1 MSTEE
6 RTNNGLDELRPIGI
20 NSRQVFLAVFFMMV
34 ASILLLLV
42 IRYAFL

>member
-6 RTNNGLDELRPIGI
+6 KSGADEEGERPIGI
-20 NSRQVFLAVFFMMV
+20 NSRRVFLAVVVMMI

>member
-6 RTNNGLDELRPIGI
+6 RPNKGQETPRPIGI
-20 NSRQVFLAVFFMMV
+20 NSRQVFLAVFMMMV

-42 IRYAFL
+42 IRYVFL

>member
-6 RTNNGLDELRPIGI
+6 KSDGEQKKQQPIGL
-20 NSRQVFLAVFFMMV
+20 NSRQVFLAVFMMMIS
-34 ASILLLLV
+34 SILLLLV

>member
-1 MSTEE
+1 MSTNEKSEGDEE
-6 RTNNGLDELRPIGI
+6 GQRPIGI
-20 NSRQVFLAVFFMMV
+20 NSRQVFMAVFVMMI